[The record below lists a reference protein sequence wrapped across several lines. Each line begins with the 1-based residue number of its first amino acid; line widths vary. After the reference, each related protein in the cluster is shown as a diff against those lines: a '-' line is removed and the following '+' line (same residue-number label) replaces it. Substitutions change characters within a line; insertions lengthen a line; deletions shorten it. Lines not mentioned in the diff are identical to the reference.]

1 MIFETKTFEI
11 IQDHARSAAELSH
24 MIDRP
29 DTTYYF
35 NRLIVDKKLRGQGLS
50 IKLMNQVVEW
60 ADTEKIKILLEINPY
75 GDLGYLQLAQ
85 FYMRFGFEWEDK
97 EHNLMMRK
105 VKE

>member
-11 IQDHARSAAELSH
+11 IQDHARSAAELSE
-24 MIDRP
+24 MFGRP
-29 DTTYYF
+29 KKTYYF

-60 ADTEKIKILLEINPY
+60 ADKEKIIILLEINPY

-97 EHNLMMRK
+97 KRNMMIRR